1 MYVYINTLSY
11 ISCIHSISKENFHIL
26 FEACFLEYLLFTYMY
41 LPPYSSLPQNHLS
54 GGGTCQVDD
63 RTYQL
68 EMSLFIGEDIETMTN
83 ESFSPQGTC
92 RKTFL

>member
-1 MYVYINTLSY
+1 MLFK
-11 ISCIHSISKENFHIL
+11 ISVVHLHVLTTI
-26 FEACFLEYLLFTYMY
+26 FL
-41 LPPYSSLPQNHLS
+41 SLPQNHLS

-83 ESFSPQGTC
+83 ESFSPQGAYKTC
-92 RKTFL
+92 NFFSNLHCYVVFKG

>member
-1 MYVYINTLSY
+1 
-11 ISCIHSISKENFHIL
+11 
-26 FEACFLEYLLFTYMY
+26 MY
-41 LPPYSSLPQNHLS
+41 LQVHTCIPLLPQNHLS

-83 ESFSPQGTC
+83 EGFSPQGTSAVQDGQS
-92 RKTFL
+92 L

>member
-1 MYVYINTLSY
+1 MHAKLVFPQ
-11 ISCIHSISKENFHIL
+11 H
-26 FEACFLEYLLFTYMY
+26 FECMQFIVLIKYDHND
-41 LPPYSSLPQNHLS
+41 SSLPQNHLS

-83 ESFSPQGTC
+83 ESFSPQGTY
-92 RKTFL
+92 RKTF